1 MLKDFKEF
9 LLRGNVIDLA
19 VAVVIG
25 AAFGAVIA
33 AFVKD
38 LLTPLIAAIG
48 GQPDFSQIYVT
59 LNGSKFMIGDFIN
72 AIIAFIII
80 AAVVFFFVVVPM
92 NHLIERSHGKQPTP
106 DPTTRQC
113 PYCMSEIPI
122 GATRCAYCTQEVP
135 GMAVAP
141 AD

>member
-48 GQPDFSQIYVT
+48 GQPDFSGIYFT
-59 LNGSKFMIGDFIN
+59 LHNSKFMIGDFIN

-92 NHLIERSHGKQPTP
+92 NHLIERSHKKEPTP
-106 DPTTRQC
+106 DPTTRKC

-135 GMAVAP
+135 GMAAAP

>member
-48 GQPDFSQIYVT
+48 GQPDFSGIYFT
-59 LNGSKFMIGDFIN
+59 IHNSKFMIGDFIN
-72 AIIAFIII
+72 SIVAFVII

-92 NHLIERSHGKQPTP
+92 NHLIERSHKKEPTP
-106 DPTTRQC
+106 DPTTRKC
-113 PYCMSEIPI
+113 PFCMSEIPI

-135 GMAVAP
+135 GVAAAP